1 MVLEGGSGATLGLK
15 WYKDF
20 GASPSTTTNLNLR
33 PTTTG
38 STALWGSS
46 SSLYGTSKF
55 TPIYGLQEYRTP
67 LTGSAKHIK
76 LSISVASNGYD
87 ASIQDLTLLTKEG
100 KIR

>member
-1 MVLEGGSGATLGLK
+1 
-15 WYKDF
+15 
-20 GASPSTTTNLNLR
+20 
-33 PTTTG
+33 
-38 STALWGSS
+38 
-46 SSLYGTSKF
+46 LYGTSKF